1 MKKHWKPVSV
11 IAALAVL
18 IGGAT
23 YYVHDIYLPTRQAE
37 KAEELQQVTQ
47 DAEPIAAASTY
58 DYTTRA
64 GGATVRAG
72 SVDENSATADAGDGE
87 LFEATLDDGGVVAVA
102 NIGSGGGEMPLG
114 EDGAYHGEQPAT
126 SDVGAEAAQQ
136 EPATEQPSSA
146 PVMAEEQK
154 PGETTKP
161 TDTQPTVTQPTE
173 QPKLS
178 ANETGSTT
186 PKDGDRRTVDGQLQ
200 EYISWFG
207 WVSVGSGSHSE
218 TFESTVDH
226 TIVPNAEF

>member
-1 MKKHWKPVSV
+1 MKNHWKPVAV

-58 DYTTRA
+58 DYTIRA

-72 SVDENSATADAGDGE
+72 SVDENAATADEGDGD
-87 LFEATLDDGGVVAVA
+87 LFEAALDDGGVVAVA

-126 SDVGAEAAQQ
+126 PDVGAEAAQQ
-136 EPATEQPSSA
+136 EPATEQPPSA
-146 PVMAEEQK
+146 PVMDEEQK
-154 PGETTKP
+154 PSETTKP
-161 TDTQPTVTQPTE
+161 ANTQPSE
-173 QPKLS
+173 QPKPS
-178 ANETGSTT
+178 ANETGSAT

-207 WVSVGSGSHSE
+207 WVPVGSGSYSE
-218 TFESTVDH
+218 PSKGTSNGDWGE
-226 TIVPNAEF
+226 IVPNAEF